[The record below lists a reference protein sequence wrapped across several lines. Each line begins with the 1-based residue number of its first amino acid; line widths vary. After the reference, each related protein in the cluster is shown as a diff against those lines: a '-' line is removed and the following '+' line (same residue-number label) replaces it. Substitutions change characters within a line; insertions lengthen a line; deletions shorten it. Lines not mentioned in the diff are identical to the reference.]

1 MCERKGSRLDPSEN
15 SPSDSPMELSLRPIG
30 RSITRISTVINDE
43 FTSTFIDWLICEFTS
58 AFMGG
63 FIAAGFARAPVHFS
77 PQ

>member
-1 MCERKGSRLDPSEN
+1 MCERKGSWLDPSEN

-43 FTSTFIDWLICEFTS
+43 FTSTF
-58 AFMGG
+58 MGG